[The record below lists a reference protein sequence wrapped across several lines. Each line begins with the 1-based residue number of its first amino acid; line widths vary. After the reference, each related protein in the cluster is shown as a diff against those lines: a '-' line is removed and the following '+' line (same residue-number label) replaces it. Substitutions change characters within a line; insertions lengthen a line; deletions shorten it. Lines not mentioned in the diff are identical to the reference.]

1 MKNTYPYIFFGN
13 ETKEVIKN
21 VDIVRNKY
29 VIRKDLLPSLFS
41 TADKYIIS
49 TYFFYDIFRN
59 NYFKGYSYCSK
70 NKEVTFMNTLILYL
84 KKQMHIYNFRLF
96 RLQK

>member
-29 VIRKDLLPSLFS
+29 VIRKEL
-41 TADKYIIS
+41 IGIS
-49 TYFFYDIFRN
+49 YPA
-59 NYFKGYSYCSK
+59 
-70 NKEVTFMNTLILYL
+70 
-84 KKQMHIYNFRLF
+84 
-96 RLQK
+96 

>member
-29 VIRKDLLPSLFS
+29 VIRKELIGISYPAYSQLLISILFPPIS
-41 TADKYIIS
+41 FMIYLGTIIS
-49 TYFFYDIFRN
+49 
-59 NYFKGYSYCSK
+59 K
-70 NKEVTFMNTLILYL
+70 NIHTVL
-84 KKQMHIYNFRLF
+84 KIKKSHL
-96 RLQK
+96 